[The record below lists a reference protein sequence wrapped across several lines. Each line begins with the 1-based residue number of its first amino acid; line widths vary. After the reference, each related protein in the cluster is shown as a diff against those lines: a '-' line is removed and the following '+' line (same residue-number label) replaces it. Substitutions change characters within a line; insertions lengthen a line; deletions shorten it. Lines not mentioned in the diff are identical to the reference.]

1 MTANWLPGA
10 ALALGTLAGADTKV
24 YRYEDAHG
32 IAVFSDRPGIGRQE
46 VALPVANAYTPV
58 GSTEPAS
65 APLPAEAEAKAIYR
79 SLVITA
85 PGDGETIRRNGGN
98 VRVTGRVEPGVREG
112 HRAVLLVDGEPPQ
125 DRAGSPANT
134 QGKIEF
140 ALEGVARGPHTLRIA
155 IMDRDNSILAQ
166 SAPVSFHLLR
176 VATGQ
181 RR

>member
-1 MTANWLPGA
+1 MRTASPYSPINPVS
-10 ALALGTLAGADTKV
+10 AG
-24 YRYEDAHG
+24 RRSLSP
-32 IAVFSDRPGIGRQE
+32 AV
-46 VALPVANAYTPV
+46 NAYTPA
-58 GSTEPAS
+58 GSAGPAS
-65 APLPAEAEAKAIYR
+65 APLPAETKAIYR
-79 SLVITA
+79 ALVITA

-125 DRAGSPANT
+125 DRAGSPANA
-134 QGKIEF
+134 QGSIEF

-155 IMDRDNSILAQ
+155 VMDRDNGILIQ

-176 VATGQ
+176 AAAGQ

>member
-10 ALALGTLAGADTKV
+10 ALALGTLACADTKV

-46 VALPVANAYTPV
+46 VALPAVNAYTPA
-58 GSTEPAS
+58 GSAEPAS
-65 APLPAEAEAKAIYR
+65 APLPAETKAIYR
-79 SLVITA
+79 ALVITA

-98 VRVTGRVEPGVREG
+98 IRVTGRVEPGVREG

-125 DRAGSPANT
+125 DRASSPVIT
-134 QGKIEF
+134 QGSIEF
-140 ALEGVARGPHTLRIA
+140 ALEGIARGPHTLRIA
-155 IMDRDNSILAQ
+155 VMDRDNGILIQ

-176 VATGQ
+176 AATGQ